1 MVDNFWESKIKELLV
16 TGEYSE
22 LFYKQFVDCV
32 KDGIYEFDFIA
43 REIEYLE
50 ETRPDTATKKEAMF
64 RGEVLKGLWHKHFFD
79 ATNIP
84 LNFSKILKKQQ
95 NNICLAKGNEE
106 DFLKKILA
114 LIPACVAS
122 TNKTGDWIVYQ
133 KRGNGNLYLTLAK
146 HKEPDTKIFERVKTF
161 ID

>member
-32 KDGIYEFDFIA
+32 KNGIYEFDFIA

-50 ETRPDTATKKEAMF
+50 GTRTDTVTKKEAMF

-79 ATNIP
+79 AQNIP
-84 LNFSKILKKQQ
+84 LNFS
-95 NNICLAKGNEE
+95 
-106 DFLKKILA
+106 
-114 LIPACVAS
+114 
-122 TNKTGDWIVYQ
+122 NK
-133 KRGNGNLYLTLAK
+133 L
-146 HKEPDTKIFERVKTF
+146 
-161 ID
+161 